1 MYTESELRMIG
12 MKCLSDRLGPVDAE
26 RFIVS
31 MNRNAG
37 DYTLARREVFD
48 DMSIDEFRKSSREYM
63 DSHRCRLRRSPASR
77 HSRLRTIRTDGI

>member
-37 DYTLARREVFD
+37 DYTVARRELFD
-48 DMSIDEFRKSSREYM
+48 EMTLEEVREGSRKYM
-63 DSHRCRLRRSPASR
+63 KSHPLPPEAQERIEAFKA
-77 HSRLRTIRTDGI
+77 DGN

>member
-37 DYTLARREVFD
+37 DYTLSRREIFD
-48 DMSIDEFRKSSREYM
+48 SMTADEVREGARKYMESNPLPPKAKARIDAFKT
-63 DSHRCRLRRSPASR
+63 A
-77 HSRLRTIRTDGI
+77 GN

>member
-37 DYTLARREVFD
+37 DYTLARRELLD
-48 DMSIDEFRKSSREYM
+48 DMPLDEVREGARKYMEANPLPPEARARIDAFRAG
-63 DSHRCRLRRSPASR
+63 RS
-77 HSRLRTIRTDGI
+77 

>member
-1 MYTESELRMIG
+1 MMYTESELRMIG

-37 DYTLARREVFD
+37 DYTMARREIFD
-48 DMSIDEFRKSSREYM
+48 EMSIDDFRKSSREYM
-63 DSHRCRLRRSPASR
+63 DSHPLPPETVARIEAFKAQNDRNR
-77 HSRLRTIRTDGI
+77 

>member
-37 DYTLARREVFD
+37 DYTLARREAFD
-48 DMSIDEFRKSSREYM
+48 DVSIDEFRKSSREYM
-63 DSHRCRLRRSPASR
+63 DAHPLPPE
-77 HSRLRTIRTDGI
+77 TIARIEAFKAQNDQN